1 MASGLVGSGI
11 AMPRTAAAARPVHRA
26 ASPSPSKAPRAMIG
40 IGRPVKR
47 NRASSTAARAV
58 EQASGA
64 STSSPVD
71 CLPALPDDSLPD
83 AVVQFLRREG
93 RHAVFSAT
101 KVGSVEVNEVEGGR
115 SLREYM
121 SLPASQYST
130 LDGERVE
137 RVGDD
142 TFVCTLGAFDFLGF
156 RLQPVLTARVDVR
169 PDGYAASPDQTR
181 LLPNAKQA
189 PMSRFFPR
197 VVTSRLTSRP
207 PDAYRPR
214 KFVRKAIDANLKP
227 RTHHALFVRRRQGC
241 VIRVVSAEIHGSGV
255 VESVNGMFEIDSVNR
270 VGWNERCNPG
280 TGQCEIASETKVTVY
295 LLVPRWFPFTVKATE
310 RTGNF
315 VVSQVVNQ
323 VVPRFLSQLVTDYEA
338 WAAGDE
344 SREAKGADLFAVDLE
359 TK

>member
-40 IGRPVKR
+40 IGIGRPVKR

-71 CLPALPDDSLPD
+71 CLPALQDDSLPD

-169 PDGYAASPDQTR
+169 PDGYVASPDPTR

-189 PMSRFFPR
+189 PMMSRFSPR
-197 VVTSRLTSRP
+197 RYVSSPRARPTRIVRGNSSEKRSTPTSNLALTTHFS
-207 PDAYRPR
+207 
-214 KFVRKAIDANLKP
+214 FV
-227 RTHHALFVRRRQGC
+227 
-241 VIRVVSAEIHGSGV
+241 
-255 VESVNGMFEIDSVNR
+255 
-270 VGWNERCNPG
+270 
-280 TGQCEIASETKVTVY
+280 
-295 LLVPRWFPFTVKATE
+295 
-310 RTGNF
+310 
-315 VVSQVVNQ
+315 
-323 VVPRFLSQLVTDYEA
+323 
-338 WAAGDE
+338 AG
-344 SREAKGADLFAVDLE
+344 KGA
-359 TK
+359 

>member
-1 MASGLVGSGI
+1 MASRLVVSGI

-26 ASPSPSKAPRAMIG
+26 ASPSPSKASRATIG

-47 NRASSTAARAV
+47 NRSQPSTAASAV

-101 KVGSVEVNEVEGGR
+101 KVGVVEVNEVEGGR

-169 PDGYAASPDQTR
+169 PDGYAANSC
-181 LLPNAKQA
+181 PNTNTNTN
-189 PMSRFFPR
+189 SFFPAFI
-197 VVTSRLTSRP
+197 SRLASLA
-207 PDAYRPR
+207 PDAYRPL
-214 KFVRKAIDANLKP
+214 KIVRTAIDALISD
-227 RTHHALFVRRRQGC
+227 RTLPFCSFV
-241 VIRVVSAEIHGSGV
+241 
-255 VESVNGMFEIDSVNR
+255 
-270 VGWNERCNPG
+270 
-280 TGQCEIASETKVTVY
+280 
-295 LLVPRWFPFTVKATE
+295 
-310 RTGNF
+310 
-315 VVSQVVNQ
+315 
-323 VVPRFLSQLVTDYEA
+323 
-338 WAAGDE
+338 AG
-344 SREAKGADLFAVDLE
+344 KGA
-359 TK
+359 

>member
-1 MASGLVGSGI
+1 MASRLVVSGI

-26 ASPSPSKAPRAMIG
+26 ASPSPSKASRATIG

-47 NRASSTAARAV
+47 NRSQPSTAASAV

-101 KVGSVEVNEVEGGR
+101 KVGVVEVNEVEGGR

-169 PDGYAASPDQTR
+169 PDG
-181 LLPNAKQA
+181 
-189 PMSRFFPR
+189 
-197 VVTSRLTSRP
+197 
-207 PDAYRPR
+207 
-214 KFVRKAIDANLKP
+214 
-227 RTHHALFVRRRQGC
+227 QGC

-295 LLVPRWFPFTVKATE
+295 LLVPKWFPFTVKATE

>member
-26 ASPSPSKAPRAMIG
+26 ASPSPSKAPRAMIGIG

-137 RVGDD
+137 RAGDD

-169 PDGYAASPDQTR
+169 PDGYVTWPRPTQTQNRRRHLVFPCYVSPRARPTR
-181 LLPNAKQA
+181 
-189 PMSRFFPR
+189 
-197 VVTSRLTSRP
+197 
-207 PDAYRPR
+207 
-214 KFVRKAIDANLKP
+214 IDADLKP
-227 RTHHALFVRRRQGC
+227 RTHHSPFFSFV
-241 VIRVVSAEIHGSGV
+241 
-255 VESVNGMFEIDSVNR
+255 
-270 VGWNERCNPG
+270 
-280 TGQCEIASETKVTVY
+280 
-295 LLVPRWFPFTVKATE
+295 
-310 RTGNF
+310 
-315 VVSQVVNQ
+315 
-323 VVPRFLSQLVTDYEA
+323 
-338 WAAGDE
+338 AG
-344 SREAKGADLFAVDLE
+344 KGA
-359 TK
+359 

>member
-1 MASGLVGSGI
+1 M
-11 AMPRTAAAARPVHRA
+11 
-26 ASPSPSKAPRAMIG
+26 
-40 IGRPVKR
+40 
-47 NRASSTAARAV
+47 

-101 KVGSVEVNEVEGGR
+101 KVGVVEVNEVEGGR

-169 PDGYAASPDQTR
+169 PDGYAANSC
-181 LLPNAKQA
+181 PNTNTNTN
-189 PMSRFFPR
+189 SFFPAFI
-197 VVTSRLTSRP
+197 SRLASRP
-207 PDAYRPR
+207 PDAYRPL
-214 KFVRKAIDANLKP
+214 KIVRTAIDALTSD
-227 RTHHALFVRRRQGC
+227 RTLRFCSFV
-241 VIRVVSAEIHGSGV
+241 
-255 VESVNGMFEIDSVNR
+255 
-270 VGWNERCNPG
+270 
-280 TGQCEIASETKVTVY
+280 
-295 LLVPRWFPFTVKATE
+295 
-310 RTGNF
+310 
-315 VVSQVVNQ
+315 
-323 VVPRFLSQLVTDYEA
+323 
-338 WAAGDE
+338 AG
-344 SREAKGADLFAVDLE
+344 KGA
-359 TK
+359 

>member
-1 MASGLVGSGI
+1 MIG
-11 AMPRTAAAARPVHRA
+11 
-26 ASPSPSKAPRAMIG
+26 IG

-101 KVGSVEVNEVEGGR
+101 KVGVVEVNEVEGGR

-137 RVGDD
+137 RAGDD

-169 PDGYAASPDQTR
+169 PDGYVTWPRPTQTQNRRRHLVFPCYVSPRARPTR
-181 LLPNAKQA
+181 
-189 PMSRFFPR
+189 
-197 VVTSRLTSRP
+197 
-207 PDAYRPR
+207 
-214 KFVRKAIDANLKP
+214 IDADLKP
-227 RTHHALFVRRRQGC
+227 RTHHSLFF
-241 VIRVVSAEIHGSGV
+241 S
-255 VESVNGMFEIDSVNR
+255 
-270 VGWNERCNPG
+270 
-280 TGQCEIASETKVTVY
+280 
-295 LLVPRWFPFTVKATE
+295 
-310 RTGNF
+310 F
-315 VVSQVVNQ
+315 V
-323 VVPRFLSQLVTDYEA
+323 
-338 WAAGDE
+338 AG
-344 SREAKGADLFAVDLE
+344 KGA
-359 TK
+359 